1 MTKVCAGMV
10 TVVAGGQFGGVA
22 ELIGGQAQV
31 WSFNSSI
38 PRQLGQIPS
47 PQGGVKLVCIR

>member
-10 TVVAGGQFGGVA
+10 AVVAGGQFGGVA